1 MFVAAEFQSMRRLCS
16 SDLEKLLEKLLIP
29 IPDWNG
35 DEYRIYEKLDD
46 DITKEICTAMKSSSI
61 IEGYTNLLKLGGIPY
76 DYSETDNELLDKII
90 LNGNKILDAVRAAN
104 DEYDLWQAEW
114 GNVSPEPEV
123 IEKLD
128 LTAVNAEY
136 FNPGDFVFNL
146 KMAKSMVKRDSP
158 KSNAVH
164 YLSDCLTKAESFNNL
179 LKFTGSRVRIEDVN
193 DFVQRNY
200 SKIRDGEEHTICLT
214 IKKKV
219 ERSKKEIPLAPPD
232 PSFTVREVED
242 ALKILIQVNE
252 IIKKI

>member
-1 MFVAAEFQSMRRLCS
+1 MFVAVEFQNMRERCPTE
-16 SDLEKLLEKLLIP
+16 LEKLLEKLSIP
-29 IPDWNG
+29 IPDWSG

-46 DITKEICTAMKSSSI
+46 DITREICAAMKSSSI

-76 DYSETDNELLDKII
+76 DYSETDNELLDKIVSNGDKI
-90 LNGNKILDAVRAAN
+90 LNAVRIAN
-104 DEYDLWQAEW
+104 DDYDF
-114 GNVSPEPEV
+114 SPEPEV
-123 IEKLD
+123 IEKPD

-136 FNPGDFVFNL
+136 FNPGDFIFNL
-146 KMAKSMVKRDSP
+146 KTAKALVKRDSP

-193 DFVQRNY
+193 DFVQKIY
-200 SKIRDGEEHTICLT
+200 SKLRDGEEHTICLT

-219 ERSKKEIPLAPPD
+219 ERHKKEIPPAPLKPA
-232 PSFTVREVED
+232 FTVHEVED